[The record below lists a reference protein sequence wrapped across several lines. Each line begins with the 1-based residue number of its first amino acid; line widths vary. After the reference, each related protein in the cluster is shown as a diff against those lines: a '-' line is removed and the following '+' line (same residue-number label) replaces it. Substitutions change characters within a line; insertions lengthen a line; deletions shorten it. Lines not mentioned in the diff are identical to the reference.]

1 MVWCAFRR
9 RGGFFACAC
18 VRVLLRRYAEVFNTD
33 GKGVDP
39 RALMVAS
46 RNMHE
51 KPLSLQEAE
60 QMIAWLQKEGED

>member
-1 MVWCAFRR
+1 MF
-9 RGGFFACAC
+9 C
-18 VRVLLRRYAEVFNTD
+18 VRYAEVFNAD

-39 RALMVAS
+39 RALMAAS

-60 QMIAWLQKEGED
+60 QMVAWLQKAGED